1 MRTEKGNHQEDEEYE
16 DEDFTSKK
24 DATSSTPNNNNNNN
38 NNTATNNKGF
48 YFLSYSRLTLL
59 FFSFSRMLDPF
70 LRDPFYLVPGYVINN

>member
-24 DATSSTPNNNNNNN
+24 DATSSTPNNNNNN